1 MKSRANERF
10 WKAYRSLP
18 LDVRMLA
25 RKKYRVWRENPNHP
39 SLHFKK
45 VAADTWSVR
54 IGASYR
60 ALAAEEEGDLIWF
73 WIGSH
78 EDYERLLRG

>member
-1 MKSRANERF
+1 
-10 WKAYRSLP
+10 
-18 LDVRMLA
+18 MLA

-60 ALAAEEEGDLIWF
+60 ALAAEEEGISSGF
-73 WIGSH
+73 G
-78 EDYERLLRG
+78 